1 MCQRRRTPTNMRKI
15 TKYISHL
22 PFRHPYRMLRRITA
36 AKSNTDYILEQVWTI
51 LKGYI
56 KVYLLNIRKELRKKN
71 LIEEF
76 VDNFFNITEQQEIK
90 RFHRIIVWIIR
101 IYGYKIN

>member
-36 AKSNTDYILEQVWTI
+36 AKSNTGSCLTACSDLSSFTATPYRRQSTI
-51 LKGYI
+51 TNGAVGLSSSSANSTCI
-56 KVYLLNIRKELRKKN
+56 CQCNPTQPLFREDLHICVSDL
-71 LIEEF
+71 
-76 VDNFFNITEQQEIK
+76 
-90 RFHRIIVWIIR
+90 H
-101 IYGYKIN
+101 